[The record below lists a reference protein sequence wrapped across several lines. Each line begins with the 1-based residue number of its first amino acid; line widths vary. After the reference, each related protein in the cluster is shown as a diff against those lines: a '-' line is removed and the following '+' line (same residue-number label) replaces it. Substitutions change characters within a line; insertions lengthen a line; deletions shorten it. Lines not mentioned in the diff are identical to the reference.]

1 MAEIASP
8 IGQGRTLIHVLKA
21 VLVALA
27 VLAPAGAAAAG
38 RPLYVYNFGGLEKM
52 PPDERVALVDRT
64 GYAGLVLGIE
74 RPADL
79 AELPALLA
87 RCASPSGPRILAV
100 FIRHDFI
107 DPEKEIARRKA
118 VVRLIAGHDI
128 ALWVI
133 LGNRRPGIT
142 AEEAGAALLATAQD
156 ARAHGVP
163 VALYPHS
170 SCFVSSAEDALA
182 FLEDLACPEVSIVL
196 HLCHELRARNGARL
210 AEVVRNV
217 GSRVS
222 AISIS
227 GAATEVDFSTP
238 RTRDHT
244 TIQPLHESAFDWA
257 AFVAAVDAA
266 GLQVPVSFITFKIAA
281 PPEDYLPR
289 SLAAWR
295 RATGS

>member
-1 MAEIASP
+1 MLAA
-8 IGQGRTLIHVLKA
+8 
-21 VLVALA
+21 LVALA
-27 VLAPAGAAAAG
+27 MLAPSTAVAAE
-38 RPLYVYNFGGLEKM
+38 RPLYVYNFGGLEKL
-52 PPDERVALVDRT
+52 PPDERVAFVERT

-74 RPADL
+74 RPSDL
-79 AELPALLA
+79 AELPALIA
-87 RCASPSGPRILAV
+87 RCASSRTRILAV

-107 DPEKEIARRKA
+107 DPEKEIARREA

-142 AEEAGAALLATAQD
+142 AEEAGAAFLATVAD
-156 ARAHGVP
+156 ARAHRVP

-170 SCFVSSAEDALA
+170 TCFVSSAEEALA
-182 FLEDLACPEVSIVL
+182 FMQDLDCPDVSVVL

-217 GSRVS
+217 GSRIS

-227 GAATEVDFSTP
+227 GASAEVDFSTP
-238 RTRDHT
+238 RTRDHS
-244 TIQPLHESAFDWA
+244 TIQPLHTSVFDWA
-257 AFVAAVDAA
+257 ALIKATDAA
-266 GLQVPVSFITFKIAA
+266 GLQVPVSFINFKIAA
-281 PPEDYLPR
+281 PPSEYLPL